1 MQTPDISAMM
11 LPLCEDTPERF
22 ENGQSPQTPSQKKGR
37 EKEGR
42 GKKQL
47 RKNAKT
53 HHNLFLDPAEFIHVV
68 NRSGVGVDLALH
80 RTLAVLELG
89 DLGGVLDRALDR
101 RDRVELGNLLVQL
114 DRHRLQL
121 AQLLVLARAGRCI
134 GV

>member
-1 MQTPDISAMM
+1 MKTRPSA
-11 LPLCEDTPERF
+11 LKTAKAPKP
-22 ENGQSPQTPSQKKGR
+22 PPKKRGGKK
-37 EKEGR
+37 KEGE
-42 GKKQL
+42 KNSYA
-47 RKNAKT
+47 KNAKT